1 VCSGYL
7 LFKLLL
13 LFFIARQR
21 SNLSTLCK
29 LTEAETFQLNMEKK
43 KEIKNEAW
51 TKTLARKVEMR
62 GSLFH

>member
-1 VCSGYL
+1 
-7 LFKLLL
+7 
-13 LFFIARQR
+13 
-21 SNLSTLCK
+21 LCK

-62 GSLFH
+62 GSLLH